1 MKKHGVMLFTFVILF
16 LTLGCDLAYGQGEE
30 GNEKEVVTVTLNFSE
45 KGAFGLKNNNAN
57 NSQSVPTNI
66 TFKVQDLSV
75 SLNGNICYH
84 EGKNTYL
91 RLDWWDNNP
100 GQINI
105 SVPKN
110 DTIKSISITTA
121 RNSQWSNYTV
131 SYMHNQQEI
140 SREYDEKNAKEP
152 IQVNGIDS
160 DHIILTPQKN
170 GKLYLIQITLTI
182 TRPKLDATLEEKAL
196 DAEST
201 IKGIVGE
208 NKTLALNRTFNPSQL
223 YTMCLPFN
231 LSKEMIR
238 GIFGSETKV
247 YSYAGY
253 QNGELSFSTVKE
265 NVVKAGMPFLMR
277 SEYYVEQPTF
287 AGVTV
292 ESTTA
297 QIVGGGEW
305 DLCGTFG
312 SYELAADGTQLFL
325 TAKGTLARPEAGLQT
340 MRGFRCYLKKAAG
353 TANASAQLP
362 SVTIDG
368 ETNAIKTAEYAAPTS
383 ATTRYSLSGMK
394 LNEGCKTA
402 NGGIMI
408 IDGKK
413 FITTNR

>member
-1 MKKHGVMLFTFVILF
+1 MLFTFVILF
-16 LTLGCDLAYGQGEE
+16 LTLGCDLAYGQEKE
-30 GNEKEVVTVTLNFSE
+30 GNEKEEVMVALNFTGLNYGLEINDPWNPPILNKCVTVQNVKVNLSGYIHVNS
-45 KGAFGLKNNNAN
+45 NNIRLSNYSGD
-57 NSQSVPTNI
+57 NSGTI
-66 TFKVQDLSV
+66 D
-75 SLNGNICYH
+75 
-84 EGKNTYL
+84 
-91 RLDWWDNNP
+91 
-100 GQINI
+100 I

-110 DTIKSISITTA
+110 DTIKSIIITTKTA
-121 RNSQWSNYTV
+121 KKNAVSKFTV

-140 SREYDEKNAKEP
+140 SKKYDNEKSKEP

-160 DHIILTPQKN
+160 DHIILTPQKL
-170 GKLYLIQITLTI
+170 GKLYLIQITLTY
-182 TRPKLDATLEEKAL
+182 TRPKLDATLDEKAF

-223 YTMCLPFN
+223 YTMCLPFD
-231 LSKEMIR
+231 LSKDMITE
-238 GIFGSETKV
+238 IFGNKTKV
-247 YSYAGY
+247 YSYDGY

-265 NVVKAGMPFLMR
+265 VNAGMPFLMR

-292 ESTTA
+292 KSTSA
-297 QIVGGGEW
+297 QTVGGGEW

-325 TAKGTLARPEAGLQT
+325 TAGGTLAKPKAESRK
-340 MRGFRCYLKKAAG
+340 MRGFRCYLQKHTG
-353 TANASAQLP
+353 TANGSAQLP

-368 ETNAIKTAEYAAPTS
+368 ETNSIKTAEYAAPTS
-383 ATTRYSLSGMK
+383 GTTAYSLSGMK
-394 LNEGCKTA
+394 LNAGCKTA

>member
-1 MKKHGVMLFTFVILF
+1 MLFTFVILF

-30 GNEKEVVTVTLNFSE
+30 GNEKEEVTVTLNFSE

-57 NSQSVPTNI
+57 NSQSVLTDI

-75 SLNGNICYH
+75 SLRGMICYH
-84 EGKNTYL
+84 EGGNTYL
-91 RLDWWDNNP
+91 RLDKWYNNP

-105 SVPKN
+105 SVPNSALINSVTLGTN
-110 DTIKSISITTA
+110 DYKIANLNANYRGREKIIDVDANKTATVSTINSDNISFIEEGGKSGDKSFITSIT
-121 RNSQWSNYTV
+121 
-131 SYMHNQQEI
+131 
-140 SREYDEKNAKEP
+140 
-152 IQVNGIDS
+152 
-160 DHIILTPQKN
+160 
-170 GKLYLIQITLTI
+170 ITY
-182 TRPKLDATLEEKAL
+182 TRPKLDATLDEKGENV
-196 DAEST
+196 EST
-201 IKGIVGE
+201 ISGIAGA

-223 YTMCLPFN
+223 YTMCLPFD
-231 LSKEMIR
+231 LSKEMITE
-238 GIFGSETKV
+238 IFGNETKV
-247 YSYAGY
+247 YLYDGY
-253 QNGELSFSTVKE
+253 HNGELSFSTVKE
-265 NVVKAGMPFLMR
+265 GVLNAGMPFLMR

-297 QIVGGGEW
+297 QTVGGDEW
-305 DLCGTFG
+305 EFCGTFG

-325 TAKGTLARPEAGLQT
+325 TAGGTLAKPLAESRK

-383 ATTRYSLSGMK
+383 GTTAYSLSGMK
-394 LNEGCKTA
+394 LNTGCKTA

>member
-30 GNEKEVVTVTLNFSE
+30 GNEKEEVTVTLNFSN

-57 NSQSVPTNI
+57 NSQSVSTKI

-75 SLNGNICYH
+75 SLRGMICYH

-91 RLDWWDNNP
+91 RLDGYFYDQ

-105 SVPKN
+105 SVPNSALINSVTLGTN
-110 DTIKSISITTA
+110 DSKITNLQPVCNGKYRATINVDANKTATVSSIKSNNISFIEKGGYNSYITT
-121 RNSQWSNYTV
+121 
-131 SYMHNQQEI
+131 
-140 SREYDEKNAKEP
+140 
-152 IQVNGIDS
+152 
-160 DHIILTPQKN
+160 
-170 GKLYLIQITLTI
+170 ITLTI
-182 TRPKLDATLEEKAL
+182 TRPKLDAKLDEKDVNAGT
-196 DAEST
+196 T
-201 IKGIVGE
+201 ISGIAGE

-223 YTMCLPFN
+223 YTMCLPFD
-231 LSKEMIR
+231 LSTEMIK

-247 YSYAGY
+247 YSYDGY

-265 NVVKAGMPFLMR
+265 DVVKAGMPFLMR
-277 SEYYVEQPTF
+277 PEYYVEQPTF
-287 AGVTV
+287 ADVTV

-297 QIVGGGEW
+297 KTVYGGEW

-312 SYELAADGTQLFL
+312 SHELEADGTQLFL
-325 TAKGTLARPEAGLQT
+325 WKDGTLMRPKANSQT
-340 MRGFRCYLKKAAG
+340 MRGFRCYLKKHTG
-353 TANASAQLP
+353 TANGSAQLP

-383 ATTRYSLSGMK
+383 ATAAYSLSGMK
-394 LNEGCKTA
+394 LNAGCKTA

>member
-1 MKKHGVMLFTFVILF
+1 MLFTFVILF

-30 GNEKEVVTVTLNFSE
+30 GNEKEEVIVTLNFSE

-57 NSQSVPTNI
+57 NNQSVLTDI

-75 SLNGNICYH
+75 SLRGMICYH
-84 EGKNTYL
+84 EGENTYL
-91 RLDWWDNNP
+91 RLDKWYNNP

-105 SVPKN
+105 SVPNSALINSVTLGTNTYGINALQPVYNGKYKTPIN
-110 DTIKSISITTA
+110 VTANNTTTVSSINSDNISFIEKGNKDKDKSYITT
-121 RNSQWSNYTV
+121 
-131 SYMHNQQEI
+131 
-140 SREYDEKNAKEP
+140 
-152 IQVNGIDS
+152 
-160 DHIILTPQKN
+160 
-170 GKLYLIQITLTI
+170 ITLTY
-182 TRPKLDATLEEKAL
+182 TRPKLDATLDEKAF

-223 YTMCLPFN
+223 YTMCLPFD
-231 LSKEMIR
+231 LSKEMITE
-238 GIFGSETKV
+238 IFGNETKV
-247 YSYAGY
+247 FLYDGY
-253 QNGELSFSTVKE
+253 QDGELSFSTVKE
-265 NVVKAGMPFLMR
+265 GVLNAGMPFLMR

-297 QIVGGGEW
+297 QTVGGGEW

-325 TAKGTLARPEAGLQT
+325 IADGTLAKPKAESRK
-340 MRGFRCYLKKAAG
+340 MRGFRCYLQKHTG
-353 TANASAQLP
+353 TVNGSAQLP

-383 ATTRYSLSGMK
+383 ATTAYSLSGMK
-394 LNEGCKTA
+394 LNAGCKTA

>member
-1 MKKHGVMLFTFVILF
+1 MLFTFVILF

-30 GNEKEVVTVTLNFSE
+30 GNEKEEVTVTLDFSKE
-45 KGAFGLKNNNAN
+45 GAFGLKNNNAN
-57 NSQSVPTNI
+57 NSQSVSTNI

-105 SVPKN
+105 SVPNSALINSVTLGTNTYGINALQPVYNGKYKPPIN
-110 DTIKSISITTA
+110 VNANNTT
-121 RNSQWSNYTV
+121 TV
-131 SYMHNQQEI
+131 SSINSDNI
-140 SREYDEKNAKEP
+140 SFIEKGNKDKDKSY
-152 IQVNGIDS
+152 ITS
-160 DHIILTPQKN
+160 
-170 GKLYLIQITLTI
+170 ITLTY
-182 TRPKLDATLEEKAL
+182 TRPKLDATLDEKAF

-208 NKTLALNRTFNPSQL
+208 NKTLALNRTFTPSQL
-223 YTMCLPFN
+223 YTMCLPFD
-231 LSKEMIR
+231 LSKEMITE
-238 GIFGSETKV
+238 IFGNETKV
-247 YSYAGY
+247 FLYDGY
-253 QNGELSFSTVKE
+253 QDGELSFSTVKE
-265 NVVKAGMPFLMR
+265 GVLNAGMPFLMR
-277 SEYYVEQPTF
+277 PEYYVEQPTF

-297 QIVGGGEW
+297 QTVGGGEW

-312 SYELAADGTQLFL
+312 SLELVADGTQLFL
-325 TAKGTLARPEAGLQT
+325 TAGGTLAKPLADSRK
-340 MRGFRCYLKKAAG
+340 MRGFRCYLKKHTG
-353 TANASAQLP
+353 TVNGSAQLP

-383 ATTRYSLSGMK
+383 GTTAYSLSGMK
-394 LNEGCKTA
+394 LNAGCKTA

-408 IDGKK
+408 INGKK

>member
-1 MKKHGVMLFTFVILF
+1 MLFTFVILF

-30 GNEKEVVTVTLNFSE
+30 GNEKEEVMVTLDFSK
-45 KGAFGLKNNNAN
+45 KGAFGLKNNT
-57 NSQSVPTNI
+57 SQSVLTNI

-75 SLNGNICYH
+75 SLYGMTCH
-84 EGKNTYL
+84 FEGTNTYL
-91 RLDWWDNNP
+91 RLDGNNNNNP
-100 GQINI
+100 GQISI
-105 SVPKN
+105 SVPN
-110 DTIKSISITTA
+110 PAVIKSATLGTNRYKITNLHAKYTYNGKEKDEEISVKANKTATVSSINSNNVSFIEKGSDQSFITT
-121 RNSQWSNYTV
+121 
-131 SYMHNQQEI
+131 
-140 SREYDEKNAKEP
+140 
-152 IQVNGIDS
+152 
-160 DHIILTPQKN
+160 
-170 GKLYLIQITLTI
+170 ITLTI
-182 TRPKLDATLEEKAL
+182 TRPKLDATLDEKAF

-223 YTMCLPFN
+223 YTMCLPFD
-231 LSKEMIR
+231 LSRDMITE
-238 GIFGSETKV
+238 IFGNETKV
-247 YSYAGY
+247 YSYDGY
-253 QNGELSFSTVKE
+253 HNGELSFSIVKE
-265 NVVKAGMPFLMR
+265 VKAGMPFLMR

-292 ESTTA
+292 RSTSA
-297 QIVGGGEW
+297 QTVGGGEW

-325 TAKGTLARPEAGLQT
+325 TAGGTLAKPLAESRK

-383 ATTRYSLSGMK
+383 ATTAYSLSGMK
-394 LNEGCKTA
+394 LNAGCKTA

>member
-30 GNEKEVVTVTLNFSE
+30 GNEKVTVTLDFTKE
-45 KGAFGLKNNNAN
+45 GAFGLKN
-57 NSQSVPTNI
+57 SVNGYGDITNT

-75 SLNGNICYH
+75 SLTGYAGHYI
-84 EGKNTYL
+84 GKNKYL
-91 RLDWWDNNP
+91 RLDYDANHP
-100 GQINI
+100 GQLQI
-105 SVPKN
+105 SVPKPIVI
-110 DTIKSISITTA
+110 DSITMRTT
-121 RNSQWSNYTV
+121 N
-131 SYMHNQQEI
+131 
-140 SREYDEKNAKEP
+140 
-152 IQVNGIDS
+152 NGIFIKYKNNFLS
-160 DHIILTPQKN
+160 ATEKKPIVESINSNNLTLTESKRT
-170 GKLYLIQITLTI
+170 GEKAKSSYITTITLTI

-201 IKGIVGE
+201 IKGIAGE

-223 YTMCLPFN
+223 YTMCLPFD
-231 LSKEMIR
+231 LSKEMIT
-238 GIFGSETKV
+238 GIFGNKTNV
-247 YSYAGY
+247 YSYDGY
-253 QNGELSFSTVKE
+253 QNGELSFSTEE

-297 QIVGGGEW
+297 QTVGGGEW

-325 TAKGTLARPEAGLQT
+325 TADGTLAKPLAESRK
-340 MRGFRCYLKKAAG
+340 MRGFRCYLQKAAG

-383 ATTRYSLSGMK
+383 GTTAYSLSGMK
-394 LNEGCKTA
+394 LNAGCKTA

>member
-1 MKKHGVMLFTFVILF
+1 MLFTFVILF
-16 LTLGCDLAYGQGEE
+16 LTLGCDWAYGQEKE
-30 GNEKEVVTVTLNFSE
+30 GNEKEEVMVALNFTGLNYGLEINDPWNPPILNKCVTVQNVKVNLSGYIHVNS
-45 KGAFGLKNNNAN
+45 NNIRLSNYSGD
-57 NSQSVPTNI
+57 NSGTI
-66 TFKVQDLSV
+66 D
-75 SLNGNICYH
+75 
-84 EGKNTYL
+84 
-91 RLDWWDNNP
+91 
-100 GQINI
+100 I

-110 DTIKSISITTA
+110 DTIKSIIITTKTA
-121 RNSQWSNYTV
+121 KKNAVSKFTV

-140 SREYDEKNAKEP
+140 SKKYDNEKSKEP

-160 DHIILTPQKN
+160 DHIILTPQKL
-170 GKLYLIQITLTI
+170 GKLYLIQITLTY
-182 TRPKLDATLEEKAL
+182 TRPKLDATLDEKGENV
-196 DAEST
+196 EST
-201 IKGIVGE
+201 ISEIVGE

-223 YTMCLPFN
+223 YTMCLPFD
-231 LSKEMIR
+231 LSKDMITE
-238 GIFGSETKV
+238 IFGNKTKV
-247 YSYAGY
+247 YSYDGY

-265 NVVKAGMPFLMR
+265 VNAGMPFLMR

-292 ESTTA
+292 KSTSA
-297 QIVGGGEW
+297 QTVGGGEW

-325 TAKGTLARPEAGLQT
+325 TAGGTLAKPKAESRK

-353 TANASAQLP
+353 TVNGSAQLP

-383 ATTRYSLSGMK
+383 GTTAYSLSGMK
-394 LNEGCKTA
+394 LNAGCKTA

>member
-1 MKKHGVMLFTFVILF
+1 MLFTFVILF
-16 LTLGCDLAYGQGEE
+16 LTLGCDLAYGQEQKE
-30 GNEKEVVTVTLNFSE
+30 NEKVTVTLDFSE
-45 KGAFGLKNNNAN
+45 KGAFGLKNNT
-57 NSQSVPTNI
+57 SQSVLTDI

-75 SLNGNICYH
+75 SLTGYTCHYIGTN
-84 EGKNTYL
+84 KYL
-91 RLDWWDNNP
+91 RLDYDANHP
-100 GQINI
+100 GQLQI
-105 SVPKN
+105 SVPKPIVI
-110 DTIKSISITTA
+110 DSITMRTTKKGIFIKYNNKFLSA
-121 RNSQWSNYTV
+121 TEKKPIVESINSN
-131 SYMHNQQEI
+131 N
-140 SREYDEKNAKEP
+140 
-152 IQVNGIDS
+152 
-160 DHIILTPQKN
+160 
-170 GKLYLIQITLTI
+170 ITLTESKKTGESLSSFI
-182 TRPKLDATLEEKAL
+182 TSITLTYTRPKLDATLDEKAF

-223 YTMCLPFN
+223 YTMCLPFD
-231 LSKEMIR
+231 LSKDMITE
-238 GIFGSETKV
+238 IFGNETKV
-247 YSYAGY
+247 YLYDGY
-253 QNGELSFSTVKE
+253 QNGELSFSIVKE
-265 NVVKAGMPFLMR
+265 VKAGMPFLMR
-277 SEYYVEQPTF
+277 PEYYVEQPTF

-297 QIVGGGEW
+297 QTVGGGEW

-325 TAKGTLARPEAGLQT
+325 TADGTLAKPKVGSQK

-383 ATTRYSLSGMK
+383 GTTAYSLSGMK
-394 LNEGCKTA
+394 LNAGCKTA

>member
-30 GNEKEVVTVTLNFSE
+30 GNEKEEVTVTLDFSKE
-45 KGAFGLKNNNAN
+45 GAFGLKNNNAN
-57 NSQSVPTNI
+57 NSESVLTDI

-75 SLNGNICYH
+75 SLRGMICYH
-84 EGKNTYL
+84 EGENTYL
-91 RLDWWDNNP
+91 RLDKWYNNP

-105 SVPKN
+105 SVPNSALINSVTLGTNTYGINALQPVYNGKYKTPIN
-110 DTIKSISITTA
+110 VNANNTTTVSSINSDNISFIEKGNKDKDKSYITT
-121 RNSQWSNYTV
+121 
-131 SYMHNQQEI
+131 
-140 SREYDEKNAKEP
+140 
-152 IQVNGIDS
+152 
-160 DHIILTPQKN
+160 
-170 GKLYLIQITLTI
+170 ITLTY
-182 TRPKLDATLEEKAL
+182 TRPKLDATLDEKAF

-223 YTMCLPFN
+223 YTMCLPFD
-231 LSKEMIR
+231 LSKKMITE
-238 GIFGSETKV
+238 IFGNKTQV
-247 YSYAGY
+247 YSYDVY

-265 NVVKAGMPFLMR
+265 DVVKAGMPFLMR

-297 QIVGGGEW
+297 QTVGGGEW

-325 TAKGTLARPEAGLQT
+325 TADGTLAKPKVGSQK
-340 MRGFRCYLKKAAG
+340 MRGFRCYLQKHTG
-353 TANASAQLP
+353 TVNGSAQLP

-383 ATTRYSLSGMK
+383 GTTAYSLSGMK
-394 LNEGCKTA
+394 LNAGCKTA

-408 IDGKK
+408 INGKK

>member
-1 MKKHGVMLFTFVILF
+1 
-16 LTLGCDLAYGQGEE
+16 
-30 GNEKEVVTVTLNFSE
+30 
-45 KGAFGLKNNNAN
+45 
-57 NSQSVPTNI
+57 
-66 TFKVQDLSV
+66 
-75 SLNGNICYH
+75 
-84 EGKNTYL
+84 
-91 RLDWWDNNP
+91 
-100 GQINI
+100 
-105 SVPKN
+105 
-110 DTIKSISITTA
+110 
-121 RNSQWSNYTV
+121 
-131 SYMHNQQEI
+131 MHNQKEI
-140 SREYDEKNAKEP
+140 SKEYDEKNPKRP

-160 DHIILTPQKN
+160 DHIILTPQQN
-170 GKLYLIQITLTI
+170 ERLYLIQITLTI
-182 TRPKLDATLEEKAL
+182 TRPKLDATLDEKGENV
-196 DAEST
+196 EST
-201 IKGIVGE
+201 ISEIVGE

-223 YTMCLPFN
+223 YTMCLPFD
-231 LSKEMIR
+231 LSKDMITE
-238 GIFGSETKV
+238 IFGNETKV

-297 QIVGGGEW
+297 QTVGGGEW

-325 TAKGTLARPEAGLQT
+325 TADGTLAKPKVGSQK

-353 TANASAQLP
+353 TVNGSAQLP

-383 ATTRYSLSGMK
+383 GTTAYSLSGMK
-394 LNEGCKTA
+394 LNAGCKTA

-408 IDGKK
+408 IGGKK

>member
-16 LTLGCDLAYGQGEE
+16 LTLGCNLAYGQEKE
-30 GNEKEVVTVTLNFSE
+30 GNEKEEVTVTLNFSN

-57 NSQSVPTNI
+57 NSQSVSTNI

-75 SLNGNICYH
+75 SLRGMICYH

-91 RLDWWDNNP
+91 RLDGYFYDQ

-105 SVPKN
+105 SVPNSALINSVTLGTN
-110 DTIKSISITTA
+110 DSKITNLQPVCNGKYKATINVDANKTATVSSIKSNNISFIEKGGYNSYITT
-121 RNSQWSNYTV
+121 
-131 SYMHNQQEI
+131 
-140 SREYDEKNAKEP
+140 
-152 IQVNGIDS
+152 
-160 DHIILTPQKN
+160 
-170 GKLYLIQITLTI
+170 ITLTI
-182 TRPKLDATLEEKAL
+182 TRPKLDAMLDEK
-196 DAEST
+196 DVNVGTT
-201 IKGIVGE
+201 ISEIAGE
-208 NKTLALNRTFNPSQL
+208 NRTLALNRTFNPSQL
-223 YTMCLPFN
+223 YTMCLPFD
-231 LSKEMIR
+231 LSTEMIK

-247 YSYAGY
+247 YSYDGY

-265 NVVKAGMPFLMR
+265 VNAGMPFLMR
-277 SEYYVEQPTF
+277 PEYYVEQPTF
-287 AGVTV
+287 EGITV
-292 ESTTA
+292 KSTTA
-297 QIVGGGEW
+297 QTVGGGEW

-325 TAKGTLARPEAGLQT
+325 TADGTLAKPKAASRK
-340 MRGFRCYLKKAAG
+340 MRGFRCYLQKAAG

-383 ATTRYSLSGMK
+383 ATVAYSLSGMK

>member
-30 GNEKEVVTVTLNFSE
+30 GNEKEEVTLTLNFSE

-91 RLDWWDNNP
+91 RLDGYFYDQ

-105 SVPKN
+105 SVPNSALINSVTLGTN
-110 DTIKSISITTA
+110 DSKITNLQPVCNGKYKATINVDANKTATVSSINSNNISFIEKGGYNSYITT
-121 RNSQWSNYTV
+121 
-131 SYMHNQQEI
+131 
-140 SREYDEKNAKEP
+140 
-152 IQVNGIDS
+152 
-160 DHIILTPQKN
+160 
-170 GKLYLIQITLTI
+170 ITLTI
-182 TRPKLDATLEEKAL
+182 TRPKLDATLNEKGENV
-196 DAEST
+196 EST
-201 IKGIVGE
+201 ISGIAGE

-223 YTMCLPFN
+223 YTMCLPFD
-231 LSKEMIR
+231 LSKEMIK
-238 GIFGSETKV
+238 GIFGNKTKV
-247 YSYAGY
+247 YSYYGY

-265 NVVKAGMPFLMR
+265 VNAGMPFLMR
-277 SEYYVEQPTF
+277 PEYYVEQPTF
-287 AGVTV
+287 EGITV
-292 ESTTA
+292 KSTTA
-297 QIVGGGEW
+297 QTVYGGEW
-305 DLCGTFG
+305 DLCGTYG
-312 SYELAADGTQLFL
+312 SHKLAADGTQLFL
-325 TAKGTLARPEAGLQT
+325 WKDGTLVRPEAGLQT
-340 MRGFRCYLKKAAG
+340 MRGFRCYLKKHTG
-353 TANASAQLP
+353 TANGSAQLP

-383 ATTRYSLSGMK
+383 ATAAYSLSGMK
-394 LNEGCKTA
+394 LNAGCKTA